1 MLGRIWEGTKVTLA
15 LLAMIAAALI
25 SANKLDHGKRDA
37 SRPGDLTRQT
47 IAEPA
52 VTGSVGRRWDAPQ

>member
-25 SANKLDHGKRDA
+25 SANKLDHSRREA
-37 SRPGDLTRQT
+37 ARPGDVARQAPT
-47 IAEPA
+47 EPA
-52 VTGSVGRRWDAPQ
+52 VTGSVDLR

>member
-25 SANKLDHGKRDA
+25 SANKLDHGRRDGA
-37 SRPGDLTRQT
+37 RPVDVARQVPT
-47 IAEPA
+47 EPA
-52 VTGSVGRRWDAPQ
+52 VTGSLGPR